1 MNIKL
6 KDEITRYDL
15 INVINT
21 IVDLVIYKDDDGAVQ
36 YKPYDKDF
44 AFEIGVTNFIMDGVD
59 LSNVADFD
67 EFINSNQEILDCLK
81 EFKNNHA
88 KNYSYIKSMSEDMI
102 EFKKKELLNKNDEIN
117 AKLIKAL
124 ETEEKL
130 NELSLELAR
139 KQAKI
144 LEQQIKSNEY
154 EEEIAERMTPE
165 EVAKLNQMFLSGEFD
180 ANQMVD
186 KVLEKYLD
194 SAEHKDKINELLDEK
209 NNQIVELSEFKK
221 KHEARN
227 VLADGR

>member
-21 IVDLVIYKDDDGAVQ
+21 IVDLVIYKDDDGTVQ

-59 LSNVADFD
+59 LSNVVDFD
-67 EFINSNQEILDCLK
+67 EFINSNQGILDCLK
-81 EFKNNHA
+81 EFKDNHV
-88 KNYSYIKSMSEDMI
+88 NDYLYIRSISEDMI
-102 EFKKKELLNKNDEIN
+102 EFKKKELLNRNDEIN
-117 AKLIKAL
+117 AKLMKAL

-180 ANQMVD
+180 VNQMVD

-221 KHEARN
+221 KYEARN
-227 VLADGR
+227 VLADGK